1 MVNQLP
7 KLREADV
14 LRTVRDYLK
23 VHRIFHF
30 RMNVGAMKFDKRFV
44 YFGTIGAPDIFAVH
58 HGRVFALECKSPTG
72 FMQRSQ
78 IAFEQEFEKAG
89 GIYVIVRSVEDVDL
103 ALRAGF

>member
-1 MVNQLP
+1 MANQRP

-14 LRTVRDYLK
+14 LRTVGDYLK

-30 RMNVGAMKFDKRFV
+30 RMNVGAMKVDKRFV
-44 YFGTIGAPDIFAVH
+44 YFGMVGAPDIFAVYR
-58 HGRVFALECKSPTG
+58 GQVFAFECKAPGGEQTLG
-72 FMQRSQ
+72 QR
-78 IAFEQEFEKAG
+78 AFKVEFEAAG